1 MAKRANG
8 QGAVYL
14 RGDGRW
20 EAQLRFAGGGRKSVY
35 GRTRREV
42 LGKLREARWAA
53 ARGLPVSSRNP
64 TLAVFLDRWLEVIR
78 DRVRTS
84 TYENYELNARR
95 LTADLGS
102 VPLARLNPPAI
113 QAAYQRLLRRGLTAY
128 SVLQAHRVLHRAL
141 TQAFQWGLASRN
153 PAALVFPP
161 RPRRREMTALSTDQ
175 LIVLLAATR
184 NDRLHV
190 LWVLLATAGLRVG
203 EALGLK
209 WEDLD
214 LDARRLAVKRALQ
227 HRRGVGLVFVEPKT
241 PRSRRAVPLTS
252 IAVEALRDHRDRQMG
267 HPLPWED
274 SGLVFTNFSGRP
286 MQPNTANSE
295 LKRALNG
302 AGLPQIR
309 VHDLRHTTAT
319 VLLETGTH
327 PKVVQDLLGHKTVVT
342 TLDTYS
348 HVLPA
353 LHGDAISRLEALF
366 AARFPC
372 LPQRRELIVRS

>member
-20 EAQLRFAGGGRKSVY
+20 EAQLRLAGGGRKSVY

-64 TLAVFLDRWLEVIR
+64 TLAEFLDRWLEVIR
-78 DRVRTS
+78 DRVRPS

-95 LTADLGS
+95 LKADLGS

-113 QAAYQRLLRRGLTAY
+113 QAAHQRLLRRGLTAY

-153 PAALVFPP
+153 PAAPVFPP
-161 RPRRREMTALSTDQ
+161 RPRRREMTALSADQ

-209 WEDLD
+209 WEDVD

-227 HRRGVGLVFVEPKT
+227 HRRCLGLVFVEPKT
-241 PRSRRAVPLTS
+241 PRSRRAVPLTT
-252 IAVEALRDHRDRQMG
+252 IAVEALRVHRDRQMG
-267 HPLPWED
+267 RPMPWED
-274 SGLVFTNFSGRP
+274 WGLVFTNLSGRP
-286 MQPNTANSE
+286 MQPNAANSE
-295 LKRALNG
+295 LRRALNG
-302 AGLPQIR
+302 ASLPQIR
-309 VHDLRHTTAT
+309 VHDLRHTTAS

-327 PKVVQDLLGHKTVVT
+327 PKVVQDLLGHKTIVT

-353 LHGDAISRLEALF
+353 LHGDAITGLEALF
-366 AARFPC
+366 GARFPC
-372 LPQRRELIVRS
+372 LP

>member
-20 EAQLRFAGGGRKSVY
+20 EAQLRLAGGGRKSVY

-78 DRVRTS
+78 DRVRPS

-190 LWVLLATAGLRVG
+190 LWVLLATAGLRAG
-203 EALGLK
+203 RRS
-209 WEDLD
+209 DL
-214 LDARRLAVKRALQ
+214 
-227 HRRGVGLVFVEPKT
+227 
-241 PRSRRAVPLTS
+241 
-252 IAVEALRDHRDRQMG
+252 
-267 HPLPWED
+267 
-274 SGLVFTNFSGRP
+274 SGR
-286 MQPNTANSE
+286 TS
-295 LKRALNG
+295 
-302 AGLPQIR
+302 
-309 VHDLRHTTAT
+309 TWT
-319 VLLETGTH
+319 
-327 PKVVQDLLGHKTVVT
+327 LG
-342 TLDTYS
+342 DW
-348 HVLPA
+348 
-353 LHGDAISRLEALF
+353 R
-366 AARFPC
+366 
-372 LPQRRELIVRS
+372 

>member
-1 MAKRANG
+1 
-8 QGAVYL
+8 
-14 RGDGRW
+14 
-20 EAQLRFAGGGRKSVY
+20 
-35 GRTRREV
+35 
-42 LGKLREARWAA
+42 
-53 ARGLPVSSRNP
+53 
-64 TLAVFLDRWLEVIR
+64 
-78 DRVRTS
+78 
-84 TYENYELNARR
+84 
-95 LTADLGS
+95 
-102 VPLARLNPPAI
+102 
-113 QAAYQRLLRRGLTAY
+113 
-128 SVLQAHRVLHRAL
+128 
-141 TQAFQWGLASRN
+141 
-153 PAALVFPP
+153 
-161 RPRRREMTALSTDQ
+161 MTALSTDQ

-252 IAVEALRDHRDRQMG
+252 IAVEALRDHHDRQMG

-295 LKRALNG
+295 LKRALTG

-309 VHDLRHTTAT
+309 VHDLRNTTAT